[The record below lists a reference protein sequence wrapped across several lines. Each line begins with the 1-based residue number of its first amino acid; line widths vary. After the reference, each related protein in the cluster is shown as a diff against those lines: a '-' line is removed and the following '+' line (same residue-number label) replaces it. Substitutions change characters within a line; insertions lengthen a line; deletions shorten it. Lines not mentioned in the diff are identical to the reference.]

1 MVKKKIR
8 ELLSGSKKWGWVLE
22 PDAKQIFSLAGL
34 DIPRFYLADDLDKAK
49 AFANKIG
56 YPVVAK
62 IVSPKVLHKSEVKGV
77 ALGIDS
83 DEMLADAFD
92 RFKKIEGFAGMLVE
106 EMIPGGVELIIGA
119 KMDYQFGPMIL
130 LGIGGV
136 GVEIYRDTSLRMAPI
151 AKKDALSMVGSLKAS
166 KLLRGYRGSDP
177 IAMDVLIETLMEFSK
192 LVVALEGL
200 IASIDLNPVMCTT
213 RRCIIVDARIILK
226 T

>member
-8 ELLSGSKKWGWVLE
+8 ALLSGSKKWGWVME

-34 DIPRFYLADDLDKAK
+34 DIPRFYLANTLDEGK
-49 AFANKIG
+49 AFANQIG

-83 DEMLADAFD
+83 DEKLADAFD

-106 EMIPGGVELIIGA
+106 EMIPRGVELIIGA

-130 LGIGGV
+130 LGFGGI

-151 AKKDALSMVGSLKAS
+151 AEKDALSMVSSLKAS

-177 IAMDVLIETLMEFSK
+177 IAMEELVKTLMGFSK
-192 LVVALEGL
+192 LVGDLKGL
-200 IASIDLNPVMCTT
+200 ISSIDLNPVMCTT
-213 RRCIIVDARIILK
+213 HRCIIADARIILS